1 MTDLAYTIPG
11 LGTDDSIRLVES
23 LQDRKSVV

>member
-23 LQDRKSVV
+23 SRTASTR